1 MSANLVFIALLVAT
15 SRASSDILSTFKALR
30 FTQEPSSYIQFNPDF
45 SQYTHAISVCGW
57 IRSLGSATYPTVFFY
72 GGAELTMLD
81 DGDYICI
88 LGNCMGL
95 KSKFTVSKNTWFHTC
110 VTWGASSRSHKYY
123 VNGEMLG
130 SQDSA
135 SGRLLKTG
143 QTLTLGNWGG
153 NYGDH
158 EFGGEMVYLN
168 FYAKELTASEVK
180 EMADAGMCINMV
192 VDQHEEVR
200 LLKWEEIL
208 EQPRSGTITE
218 IDMTGTCASKV
229 PIKFYVKQ
237 LAAKLEKAET
247 NLNETAEELTET
259 QLELSEKK
267 ESELSLNLKLDNV
280 SSQLNITLTQLNN
293 TSEEL
298 TETQLEL
305 NEKKEAELSL
315 NLKLD
320 NVSSQLNITIVQLN
334 ETAETLLEVSTRLN
348 ETEKELD
355 RTVNELEK
363 YNNTKNKWNWNIFLS
378 EQFINQTVS
387 PEQSDQIRTSWD
399 DIAREIYINIYY
411 YYTRNIKS

>member
-1 MSANLVFIALLVAT
+1 
-15 SRASSDILSTFKALR
+15 
-30 FTQEPSSYIQFNPDF
+30 
-45 SQYTHAISVCGW
+45 
-57 IRSLGSATYPTVFFY
+57 
-72 GGAELTMLD
+72 
-81 DGDYICI
+81 
-88 LGNCMGL
+88 
-95 KSKFTVSKNTWFHTC
+95 
-110 VTWGASSRSHKYY
+110 
-123 VNGEMLG
+123 
-130 SQDSA
+130 
-135 SGRLLKTG
+135 
-143 QTLTLGNWGG
+143 
-153 NYGDH
+153 
-158 EFGGEMVYLN
+158 MVYLN

-180 EMADAGMCINMV
+180 EMADAGLCINMV
-192 VDQHEEVR
+192 VNQHEEVR

-259 QLELSEKK
+259 QQELSEKK

-280 SSQLNITLTQLNN
+280 SSQLNIT
-293 TSEEL
+293 
-298 TETQLEL
+298 
-305 NEKKEAELSL
+305 
-315 NLKLD
+315 
-320 NVSSQLNITIVQLN
+320 IVQLN
-334 ETAETLLEVSTRLN
+334 ETTETLLEVSTRLN

-387 PEQSDQIRTSWD
+387 PEQSEQIRTSWD
-399 DIAREIYINIYY
+399 DIAREIYINIYC

>member
-1 MSANLVFIALLVAT
+1 MSANLVFITLLVAT

-30 FTQEPSSYIQFNPDF
+30 FTQEPSSYIQFKPDF

-57 IRSLGSATYPTVFFY
+57 IRSLGSATYPTVFYY
-72 GGAELTMLD
+72 GSNELTMLD
-81 DGDYICI
+81 DGDYIC
-88 LGNCMGL
+88 LFDSGCMHL

-130 SQDSA
+130 SRETA

-153 NYGDH
+153 GASNK
-158 EFGGEMVYLN
+158 EFGGEMVNLN
-168 FYAKELTASEVK
+168 FYAKELTGSEVK
-180 EMADAGMCINMV
+180 EMVNAGMCINMV
-192 VDQHEEVR
+192 VNQHEEVR

-218 IDMTGTCASKV
+218 IYVTGTCVSAVIDTLNS
-229 PIKFYVKQ
+229 Q
-237 LAAKLEKAET
+237 LMEAKTK
-247 NLNETAEELTET
+247 LNETAEELTET
-259 QLELSEKK
+259 QQELS
-267 ESELSLNLKLDNV
+267 
-280 SSQLNITLTQLNN
+280 
-293 TSEEL
+293 
-298 TETQLEL
+298 
-305 NEKKEAELSL
+305 EKKEAELSL

-334 ETAETLLEVSTRLN
+334 ETTEKLMDVSTRLN

-355 RTVNELEK
+355 KTVNELQK
-363 YNNTKNKWNWNIFLS
+363 YNNTKNKWDWNIFLS

-387 PEQSDQIRTSWD
+387 PEQSEQIRTSWD

-411 YYTRNIKS
+411 YYKRYYTRNIKS

>member
-1 MSANLVFIALLVAT
+1 MLA
-15 SRASSDILSTFKALR
+15 D
-30 FTQEPSSYIQFNPDF
+30 
-45 SQYTHAISVCGW
+45 
-57 IRSLGSATYPTVFFY
+57 
-72 GGAELTMLD
+72 GGH
-81 DGDYICI
+81 IC
-88 LGNCMGL
+88 LFGHCMHL

-130 SQDSA
+130 SRETA
-135 SGRLLKTG
+135 SGRLLQTG

-153 NYGDH
+153 GAGNH
-158 EFGGEMVYLN
+158 EFGGEMVNLN

-218 IDMTGTCASKV
+218 IDMKGTCASV
-229 PIKFYVKQ
+229 NTLYSQ
-237 LAAKLEKAET
+237 LMEAKT
-247 NLNETAEELTET
+247 NLNETAEELKET
-259 QLELSEKK
+259 KQELSEKK
-267 ESELSLNLKLDNV
+267 ETELSLNLKLDNV
-280 SSQLNITLTQLNN
+280 SSQLNT
-293 TSEEL
+293 
-298 TETQLEL
+298 
-305 NEKKEAELSL
+305 
-315 NLKLD
+315 
-320 NVSSQLNITIVQLN
+320 TIVQLN
-334 ETAETLLEVSTRLN
+334 ETTEKLMDVSTRLN

-387 PEQSDQIRTSWD
+387 PEQSEQIRTSWD
-399 DIAREIYINIYY
+399 DIAREIYINIYC